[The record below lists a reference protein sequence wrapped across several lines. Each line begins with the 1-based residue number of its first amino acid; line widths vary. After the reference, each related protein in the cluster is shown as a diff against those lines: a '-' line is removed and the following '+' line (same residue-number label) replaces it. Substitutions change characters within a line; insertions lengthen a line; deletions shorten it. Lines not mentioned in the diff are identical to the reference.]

1 MDKRANYLA
10 LVHQIPNSPI
20 FTIGNLTLS
29 KTQVEV
35 LSLGLNFIPTQNPPN
50 ENSTEIVDMGNK
62 IDRLIRRLI
71 IAENPNLR
79 ANPQVPRYSFTT
91 NFIETL
97 SKKHEEILKDSKPK
111 TNLTPFQMKTLKNLR
126 KDPSII
132 VKPVDKNLGIA
143 IVDKKLYIKLAQVHL
158 GDSTTYR
165 KLPLSPLT
173 HTINHINH
181 TLGNLHKNSLLNKTQ
196 VQRLTPNRT
205 TTPGT
210 FYILPKLHKGTLESR
225 PIISNVNHPT
235 KKISQFLHQT
245 MKTTAEAAKSYIKN
259 STELTHHFKD
269 ITVTPSMFIITADIK
284 SLYTLIPND
293 EGIKNVVKE
302 MQGKTK
308 LPSKTLETLL
318 TLVLNNNIFQF
329 GKENYIQTS
338 GTAMGTIMAPTYANV
353 YLKSK
358 EEHTLLNPSLNPHY
372 NNIKLFK
379 RYIDDI
385 LIIYDNHENNMVD
398 FIKLLKKAYEP
409 LELTIKIGKQ
419 NQVFLDTEIS
429 LGLSKISTQLYVK
442 PLQNKTYIP
451 PSSQH
456 PAHML
461 KNIIFND
468 LLRANRLCSEPEQR
482 NKHELNIISKALKAG
497 YDKKSLINERKK
509 ARKKASKSNQ
519 NPDPNSN
526 PNPAESKTVLTLT
539 YNNESTEKLAAAT
552 KELWKNTANPGQ
564 QLMIAYKTHDN
575 VKQLTIRS
583 KLYTDR

>member
-1 MDKRANYLA
+1 
-10 LVHQIPNSPI
+10 
-20 FTIGNLTLS
+20 
-29 KTQVEV
+29 
-35 LSLGLNFIPTQNPPN
+35 
-50 ENSTEIVDMGNK
+50 MGNK

-79 ANPQVPRYSFTT
+79 ANPQIPRYSFTT

-97 SKKHEEILKDSKPK
+97 SKKHEEILKDSKSK
-111 TNLTPFQMKTLKNLR
+111 TNLTPIQMKTLKNLR

-143 IVDKKLYIKLAQVHL
+143 VVDKELYIKLAQVHL

-165 KLPLSPLT
+165 KLPLNPLT
-173 HTINHINH
+173 NTINHINH

-196 VQRLTPNRT
+196 VQRLTPSRN

-225 PIISNVNHPT
+225 PIISNVSHPT

-245 MKTTAEAAKSYIKN
+245 MIATAESAKSYIKN
-259 STELTHHFKD
+259 STELTQHLKD
-269 ITVTPSMFIITADIK
+269 IPVTPSMFIITADIK

-358 EEHTLLNPSLNPHY
+358 EELTLLNPSLNPHY

-385 LIIYDNHENNMVD
+385 KIVYDNHDNSMVE

-419 NQVFLDTEIS
+419 NQVFLDTEVS

-442 PLQNKTYIP
+442 PFQNKTYIP

-456 PAHML
+456 PPHML

-497 YDKKSLINERKK
+497 YDKKTLLNERNK
-509 ARKKASKSNQ
+509 ARKKVA
-519 NPDPNSN
+519 N
-526 PNPAESKTVLTLT
+526 PNPNPNPNPSSVESRTILTLT

-552 KELWKNTANPGQ
+552 KELWQATANPGQ